1 MKKVIFGTAL
11 ASMALLSACSSDNE
25 LANVETSANNAIGF
39 HVVGNKA
46 ETRANIINSSEAIKK
61 TDFNVF
67 AFTRNAD
74 GTDGNFFMGEKE
86 SVLGE
91 TGIKI
96 NGVKISYKNNTWDY
110 ANASDIHYWPTSTKL
125 NFYAVSPGS
134 YDNLPDYD
142 AAEMNT
148 IYRWEIKNNT
158 KTIIYNAIDE
168 YKGSTDK
175 KNLDVM
181 YAIAPNQTQTKE
193 NGGRVTFQFK
203 HILSQVVFKAKTQLE
218 NMEVEIKEMK
228 IHNFKIGGTYTLP
241 TASATESATA
251 NAPEGTWA
259 LTESPIPTLKWGA
272 FTVVKDK
279 AIKVKSNGAD
289 ISVDAPM
296 LFVPQK
302 LSNPWQTNAT
312 TPKTKADADTDH
324 ESYLEIT
331 CKIKQEKEYVFGSPT
346 EYETLYVPFGTT
358 WEQGKRYT
366 YTLIFG
372 GGYDEHGL
380 PILQPINF
388 EAEAGNW
395 VDDIKNNNNGN
406 DINIDK

>member
-25 LANVETSANNAIGF
+25 LANVETTANNAIGF

-46 ETRANIINSSEAIKK
+46 ETRANIIGADNITS

-67 AFTRNAD
+67 AFTRNED
-74 GTDGNFFMGEKE
+74 GTDGTIFMGEKANQ
-86 SVLGE
+86 LGQK
-91 TGIKI
+91 GIKI
-96 NGVKISYKNNTWDY
+96 VNKSGEWDY
-110 ANASDIHYWPTSTKL
+110 ANDADIHYWPANTAL

-134 YDNLPDYD
+134 FEKVEENM
-142 AAEMNT
+142 EMTNVYGWN
-148 IYRWEIKNNT
+148 ISNNT
-158 KTIIYNAIDE
+158 KTISYSPLDE
-168 YKGSTDK
+168 YAGRTDK

-193 NGGRVTFQFK
+193 NGGRVKFQFK
-203 HILSQVVFKAKTQLE
+203 HVLSQVVFKAKTQLE

-228 IHNFKIGGTYTLP
+228 IHNPWTKGTYTLP
-241 TASATESATA
+241 TTSSEK
-251 NAPEGTWA
+251 GTWA
-259 LTESPIPTLKWGA
+259 LTDPTIGSKRGA

-279 AIKVKSNGAD
+279 SISVTSKETATE
-289 ISVDAPM
+289 ISVDGPM
-296 LFVPQK
+296 LFVPQTLTAWDVK
-302 LSNPWQTNAT
+302 
-312 TPKTKADADTDH
+312 KTKGDADKAG

-331 CKIKQEKEYVFGSPT
+331 CKIKQDGVYVFAPEGN
-346 EYETLYVPFGTT
+346 YGTLYVPFGPT

-395 VDDIKNNNNGN
+395 VDDLKNNNNGN